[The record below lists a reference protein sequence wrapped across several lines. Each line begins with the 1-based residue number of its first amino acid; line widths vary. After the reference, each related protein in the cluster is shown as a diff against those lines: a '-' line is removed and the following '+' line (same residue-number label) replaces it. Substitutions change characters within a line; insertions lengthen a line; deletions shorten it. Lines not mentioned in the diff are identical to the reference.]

1 MGQQHARTSLPWP
14 VPVAGALL
22 VVADVAGLLFSL
34 LILALRC
41 EDGCDDA
48 TAGWQL
54 DALWI
59 APSFAALAAVA
70 AVVFALRRRR
80 AQTWV
85 SFGLSL
91 TAALVWYA
99 LVFG

>member
-1 MGQQHARTSLPWP
+1 MGQQHASTSLSWP

-48 TAGWQL
+48 TPGWQL

-80 AQTWV
+80 AQTWA

-91 TAALVWYA
+91 IAALVWYA

>member
-1 MGQQHARTSLPWP
+1 MGQQHASTSLPWP

-48 TAGWQL
+48 TPAWQL

-59 APSFAALAAVA
+59 APTFAALAAVA
-70 AVVFALRRRR
+70 AVVFALRRWR

-91 TAALVWYA
+91 GAGLVWYA